1 MELTTG
7 ALQWQQLENPQ
18 NRTGFTCGG
27 HFKFLPLDLFGWFST
42 RADFGLRNYL
52 YWQYEAIP

>member
-1 MELTTG
+1 MEVTTG

-27 HFKFLPLDLFGWFST
+27 HLKFLPLDLFWLAKT
-42 RADFGLRNYL
+42 RAGFGLSNHL
-52 YWQYEAIP
+52 YWQCEAIP